1 MAQVLRQLPA
11 FKNERVLVGTE
22 MPDDAAV
29 FLVNPELA
37 IVQTVDFLTPV
48 VDDPYQFG
56 QVAAANALSDAWAMG
71 VDPLFALNI
80 VAFPVKKL
88 PLTVLVEILRGG
100 ADKCREAGV
109 SILGGHSIDDPEPK
123 YGLAVTATTHPDRII
138 TKSGAR
144 PGDLLVLT
152 KPLGI
157 GIVTT
162 ALKQGRA
169 PAGAVERATEVMV
182 ALNGPAARVMRAVGG
197 VDACTDVTGYGLLG
211 HLREMAAQ
219 SGVGARVRLG
229 DVPVID
235 ATWGLVRQKIAPEG
249 AWKNLEFMDQH
260 VQWAPDI
267 SREARLVLCDAQT
280 SGGLLI
286 AVRPDKAGALLDELH
301 AAGVPDAAIVG
312 EVTEGPAGRL
322 EVLP

>member
-1 MAQVLRQLPA
+1 MPT

-37 IVQTVDFLTPV
+37 IVQTVDFFTPV
-48 VDDPYQFG
+48 VDDPYLFG
-56 QVAAANALSDAWAMG
+56 QIAAANALSDTWAMG

-109 SILGGHSIDDPEPK
+109 SILGGHSVDDPEPK
-123 YGLAVTATTHPDRII
+123 YGLAVTATCHPDEVIS
-138 TKSGAR
+138 KAGAR

-157 GIVTT
+157 GIITT
-162 ALKQGRA
+162 ALKQDRA
-169 PAGAVERATEVMV
+169 PAEAVDRAVEVML
-182 ALNGPAARVMRAVGG
+182 ALNGPAARAMRSAGG

-211 HLREMAAQ
+211 HLREMAAL
-219 SGVGARVRLG
+219 SGVGARVRGG

-235 ATWGLVRQKIAPEG
+235 AAWDLVRQGIAPG
-249 AWKNLEFMDQH
+249 GTRKNLDFLNSY
-260 VQWAPDI
+260 VNWAPGV
-267 SREARLVLCDAQT
+267 SAEAKLILCDAIT

-286 AVRPDKAGALLDELH
+286 AVRPERAEALVAALG
-301 AAGVPDAAIVG
+301 AAGVPGNAVVG
-312 EVTEGPAGRL
+312 EITDGPAGHL